1 MILFKCIC
9 IHNVS
14 VVISPALSN
23 LRLSGHLTL
32 TATHHALP
40 TTHCPPL
47 TTTTPS
53 HTHTHTLQHSTLS
66 LTLSLSQTHTHLHIH
81 FLSLSHTALDDG
93 CKEGTPGMRP
103 RIYLY
108 GLSFSCFGP
117 TVDGRYPRKKVRKR
131 SK

>member
-1 MILFKCIC
+1 MIPFKCLC

-40 TTHCPPL
+40 TTHCTPL

-53 HTHTHTLQHSTLS
+53 HTHTHTHTLQHSTLS
-66 LTLSLSQTHTHLHIH
+66 LTLSLSLKHTPTYTST
-81 FLSLSHTALDDG
+81 FSLSHTALDDG

-117 TVDGRYPRKKVRKR
+117 TVDGRYTRKKV
-131 SK
+131 